1 MLRSSL
7 LPRVQITDRLIT
19 KEMKVFKGLSLT
31 DQKIMFE
38 NLFVWDVENGDIPN
52 RKDYKKWV
60 LAFFKSQEHINN
72 YISDLEFD
80 IELSEGDAYLSSTNE
95 SYRRQ
100 INFLKQ
106 IKNKTP

>member
-7 LPRVQITDRLIT
+7 LPRVQITDQLIT

-80 IELSEGDAYLSSTNE
+80 IELSDGKISLCKSNLFFSGVTILSN
-95 SYRRQ
+95 
-100 INFLKQ
+100 
-106 IKNKTP
+106 

>member
-1 MLRSSL
+1 
-7 LPRVQITDRLIT
+7 
-19 KEMKVFKGLSLT
+19 MKVFKELSLT

-38 NLFVWDVENGDIPN
+38 NLFIWDDENGNIPN
-52 RKDYKKWV
+52 RKDFKKWV
-60 LAFFKSQEHINN
+60 LGFFESQAHINN

-80 IELSEGDAYLSSTNE
+80 IKLNNGDVYFSNTDE

-106 IKNKTP
+106 LK

>member
-1 MLRSSL
+1 
-7 LPRVQITDRLIT
+7 
-19 KEMKVFKGLSLT
+19 MKVFRGLSLT

-38 NLFVWDVENGDIPN
+38 NLFIWNDENGNIPN
-52 RKDYKKWV
+52 RKDFKKWV
-60 LAFFKSQEHINN
+60 LGFFESHAHINK

-80 IELSEGDAYLSSTNE
+80 IKLNNGDVYFSNTDK

-106 IKNKTP
+106 LNK